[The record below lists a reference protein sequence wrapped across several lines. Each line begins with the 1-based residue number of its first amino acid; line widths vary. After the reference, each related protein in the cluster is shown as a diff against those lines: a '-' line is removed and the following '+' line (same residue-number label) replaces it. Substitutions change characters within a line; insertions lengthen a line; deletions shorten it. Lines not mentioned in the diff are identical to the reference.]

1 MMAHT
6 LNRGKSVEGWLHP
19 MTNRL
24 MQLPQDCAYIILN
37 YGDNFSFDV
46 EAARNLSGKRL
57 VLLDFSEYGVNHSWQ
72 NKHIYGLT
80 IQDHRQVESI
90 AEILKL
96 DEWLKQQKV
105 AIYFKREF
113 SQNIQ
118 AMIESSEV
126 RFPVEPIEIFFDN
139 LPVTPPADKED
150 YINRVGLIFHLFG
163 NSHPDRKNLAGEMM
177 KKFERICTGIPKMTD
192 LINHRLPFHHVEQ
205 VEHLSRYSVG
215 EVLHAQGK
223 CLLSVNLSGFGCK
236 AFRLREAYH
245 NAVPIMADIGMRYS
259 VQPNNDNA
267 VMLPTQDG
275 RLKIDESIAI
285 LEEALRDR
293 ENLWHRFQNA
303 HTVSEMLAPDRYC
316 EEQINRKIRKIL

>member
-1 MMAHT
+1 
-6 LNRGKSVEGWLHP
+6 

-24 MQLPQDCAYIILN
+24 MELPQDCAYLILN
-37 YGDNFSFDV
+37 YGEGFSFDV
-46 EAARNLSGKRL
+46 EIARQLSGKRF
-57 VLLDFSEYGVNHSWQ
+57 VIFDMGEHGVDHSWQ
-72 NKHIYGLT
+72 NTYLPSIRS
-80 IQDHRQVESI
+80 DSHRPVCNVE
-90 AEILKL
+90 EYYKL
-96 DEWLKQQKV
+96 DEYLRGQKIV
-105 AIYFKREF
+105 MCFKREF
-113 SQNIQ
+113 SENIQ
-118 AMIESSEV
+118 TMIDGGRV
-126 RFPVEPIEIFFDN
+126 PFPVEPIEIFFDN
-139 LPVTPPADKED
+139 LSVTPPADKED
-150 YINRVGLIFHLFG
+150 YMNRVGLIFHLFG

-177 KKFERICTGIPKMTD
+177 KKFERICTSIPKMTD
-192 LINHRLPFHHVEQ
+192 LINHHLPFHHVEQ

-245 NAVPIMADIGMRYS
+245 NAVPIMADIGMRYA

-316 EEQINRKIRKIL
+316 EQQINQKIRKVL